1 MPDTKFDHL
10 EEVIKG
16 LKAMGIKVSVD
27 SANDEELIRGSKAGA
42 DYVLSISEKNLHIM
56 NNINSIPVLI
66 PAKQG
71 QLKSLER
78 IINIMKKK
86 KQDFIADP
94 ILDPIHYG
102 FARSIDRYIKLR
114 KKFPD
119 IKILM
124 GTGNLTELT
133 DCDSVGT
140 NTILMGLVSELSIN
154 AVLVVQV
161 SNHCK
166 NSIKETDAARKTM
179 HFSKKKPKTSI

>member
-86 KQDFIADP
+86 KTRFYCRP
-94 ILDPIHYG
+94 NP
-102 FARSIDRYIKLR
+102 
-114 KKFPD
+114 
-119 IKILM
+119 
-124 GTGNLTELT
+124 
-133 DCDSVGT
+133 
-140 NTILMGLVSELSIN
+140 
-154 AVLVVQV
+154 
-161 SNHCK
+161 
-166 NSIKETDAARKTM
+166 
-179 HFSKKKPKTSI
+179 